1 MISALQ
7 RFPESLVKPVAMRY
21 LAGECLEDAVRVVR
35 SLNARK
41 AMATVDVLVEN
52 VSTRDESLGAVQA
65 GEDVLRAL
73 QEERVNANLSVK
85 LTQLGLKIDPTFGY
99 ENTRRILQKAR
110 EFSNFVRIDMED
122 SSLTSATLGFYE
134 RLRGEGFEN
143 VGVVIQAYL
152 RRSEA
157 DLRNLIRRPVNVRIV
172 GR

>member
-1 MISALQ
+1 
-7 RFPESLVKPVAMRY
+7 
-21 LAGECLEDAVRVVR
+21 
-35 SLNARK
+35 
-41 AMATVDVLVEN
+41 
-52 VSTRDESLGAVQA
+52 
-65 GEDVLRAL
+65 
-73 QEERVNANLSVK
+73 
-85 LTQLGLKIDPTFGY
+85 
-99 ENTRRILQKAR
+99 
-110 EFSNFVRIDMED
+110 MED